1 MLAVRDHLPEAGLY
15 SSAVARGV
23 VPDFP
28 PTTKTSP
35 LTSRVAV
42 GAERGVLRLP
52 VVVQVPDWPSADRPV
67 PPSRAMVNPS
77 AGALGHGIVKKLV
90 NSRRTG
96 EKIYRNSRGWD
107 EMT

>member
-1 MLAVRDHLPEAGLY
+1 VLAVRDHLPQAVLY

-67 PPSRAMVNPS
+67 PPSRAMVSDAAEVNARIDASPHP
-77 AGALGHGIVKKLV
+77 LGRIMAP
-90 NSRRTG
+90 R
-96 EKIYRNSRGWD
+96 
-107 EMT
+107 